1 MFISPLRIINDDQQ
15 SSYQDLIS
23 KCKECT
29 IHQRTLE
36 TLIAEINKITNNI
49 ALPAVNSLSLCLLFF
64 RENAHDI
71 QKCYISIK
79 LLIETSNGRLETVS
93 HRSPISWTKLW
104 KSCHKITSV
113 KLLHIPLK

>member
-49 ALPAVNSLSLCLLFF
+49 ALPTINSLCLLVF

-71 QKCYISIK
+71 QK
-79 LLIETSNGRLETVS
+79 G
-93 HRSPISWTKLW
+93 
-104 KSCHKITSV
+104 
-113 KLLHIPLK
+113 